1 MIRTPGRA
9 GKIAVR
15 LRTITSGPGLLSNAS
30 LVLVGEII
38 TRGVGFLF
46 PLLLAHGTSKPVFA
60 LVYFF
65 INTGWFVAEPV
76 LTGYPTALIH
86 FLALHRQRPAAWAI
100 SALIGGIPVLILSI
114 AVGEAMAKGGNAPLG
129 LMSIVVVGLS
139 IDAYYFAALQG
150 LGRFWLLP
158 VYRGSANIIQLLL
171 LIAAIRLGIAS
182 EAVAVTIYSFVYLIP
197 ILGFEARFGLVRRV
211 LLYRESRFGWEQIR
225 ALTKFAVPAL
235 VAGTAYATIFNLDSF
250 FIQLFAPHSL
260 ADYGAAKTLTA
271 PLGLIPF
278 AIGIVLFPQV
288 SAASPD
294 RRWRLL
300 GRGLSVVAAVEVLAI
315 GAYLL
320 LASVAV
326 QLLFPESYQA
336 AATPLR
342 LLAPAAA
349 IMACYHILS
358 QWWLGNGR
366 PLVPAASLSV
376 GALLC
381 VGCHMFLTSRYGAV
395 GAALSIT
402 CGIGIASVILGV
414 MTGRAALHRRREAM
428 SA

>member
-1 MIRTPGRA
+1 MIRTPERA
-9 GKIAVR
+9 AKIAVW
-15 LRTITSGPGLLSNAS
+15 LRTITSGSGLLSKAS

-46 PLLLAHGTSKPVFA
+46 PLVLAHGTSKPVFA
-60 LVYFF
+60 LIYFF

-86 FLALHRQRPAAWAI
+86 FLALHRQRPAAWAT
-100 SALIGGIPVLILSI
+100 SALIGGIPLLFLSI
-114 AVGEAMAKGGNAPLG
+114 AVGEAMAKGANAPLG

-150 LGRFWLLP
+150 LGRFRLLP

-171 LIAAIRLGIAS
+171 LIAAIRLGRAS

-197 ILGFEARFGLVRRV
+197 IIGLEARFGLIRRPF
-211 LLYRESRFGWEQIR
+211 LHRKSRVEWEQIR

-250 FIQLFAPHSL
+250 FIQLFSPHSL
-260 ADYGAAKTLTA
+260 ADYGAAKTLTV

-294 RRWRLL
+294 RGWRLL
-300 GRGLSVVAAVEVLAI
+300 GRGLRVVAAVEVLAI
-315 GAYLL
+315 GGYLL

-326 QLLFPESYQA
+326 QLSFPESYQS

-342 LLAPAAA
+342 LLAPAVA
-349 IMACYHILS
+349 ILGCYHVLS

-366 PLVPAASLSV
+366 PLVPATSLSV

-381 VGCHMFLTSRYGAV
+381 VGCHMLLTSRYGAI

-428 SA
+428 ST